1 VRAGILALIVTYT
14 LGQAARA
21 EGTVPTQFVIGYDDE
36 VSSSSFIANVV
47 DLIHPRYFPL
57 LASCEPNET
66 RAPPRRMMPK
76 SVTFYSEGVKLAGD
90 LFLPADIKPGER
102 RAGIVLCQACS
113 PVLGLRRACS
123 NWSCRGHRH

>member
-1 VRAGILALIVTYT
+1 MRAGILALIVTYT

-66 RAPPRRMMPK
+66 RAPPQENDAEVR
-76 SVTFYSEGVKLAGD
+76 D
-90 LFLPADIKPGER
+90 LL
-102 RAGIVLCQACS
+102 
-113 PVLGLRRACS
+113 
-123 NWSCRGHRH
+123 